1 MYNSYMFRY
10 LYMCNI
16 FLVRP
21 VQPIGQIGI
30 SEVMRP
36 DVRLVDGW
44 LSSVTNHQTTSS
56 GKAYTKVFIYIYI
69 YTMGQHVANQLDD

>member
-1 MYNSYMFRY
+1 MFRY
-10 LYMCNI
+10 FITCVTLYEIGWINP
-16 FLVRP
+16 LVRP
-21 VQPIGQIGI
+21 VQQIGPIGI

-56 GKAYTKVFIYIYI
+56 GKAYAKVYI